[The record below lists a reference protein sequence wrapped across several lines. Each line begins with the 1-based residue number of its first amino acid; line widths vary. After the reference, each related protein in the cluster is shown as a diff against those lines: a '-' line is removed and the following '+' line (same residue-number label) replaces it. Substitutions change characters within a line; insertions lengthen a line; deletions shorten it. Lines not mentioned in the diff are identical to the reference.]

1 MPKQKQF
8 FKLALTILNLGFTIP
23 GLAETPALIRPIVAV
38 IDTGA
43 DIEHSMLS
51 QQIWTNPGEQGRD
64 SADHDKASNQI
75 DDDGNGYID
84 DVHGWNFL
92 ANNNDIRDQM
102 GHGTHIA
109 GIIASKS
116 ALVTGGR
123 APAQLMILKF
133 FDVGASGDKVMHA
146 TAEAIDYATKMGASI
161 INYSAGGRTSSAKE
175 FEALIRAR
183 TAKVLVITAAGNEHS
198 DIDKLSFYPASYRLS
213 NIIAVSATDDN
224 GRLLPSS
231 NYGKISVQA
240 RALGKDIWSSLPGEK
255 MGKMTGTSQAT
266 AMMTAKILYEYAKK
280 QREETLTLS
289 KKISKYKNSHS
300 QPSNLPGN
308 QQARTQA
315 SVLSQGI
322 REPLSFLSENRIK
335 LCR

>member
-1 MPKQKQF
+1 MPKQKIF
-8 FKLALTILNLGFTIP
+8 FKLALTTLTLGAISP
-23 GLAETPALIRPIVAV
+23 ISHIHAETTSELTRPIVAV

-64 SADHDKASNQI
+64 SAGRDKSNNQI

-92 ANNNDIRDQM
+92 ANSNDIHDQM

-109 GIIASKS
+109 GIIVSKS
-116 ALVTGGR
+116 AQVPGGR
-123 APAQLMILKF
+123 APVQLMILKF

-161 INYSAGGRTSSAKE
+161 INYSAGGRTSSMKE
-175 FEALIRAR
+175 FEALLRAR
-183 TAKVLVITAAGNEHS
+183 TAKILVVTAAGNEHS
-198 DIDKLSFYPASYRLS
+198 DIDKSAFYPASYRLS
-213 NIIAVSATDDN
+213 NIIAVAATDDS

-231 NYGKISVQA
+231 NYGKIAVQA
-240 RALGKDIWSSLPGEK
+240 RAMGKDIWSSLPGEK

-266 AMMTAKILYEYAKK
+266 AMMTAKILFEFAKK
-280 QREETLTLS
+280 QRDETLSIS
-289 KKISKYKNSHS
+289 KKISKYKRQSTAS
-300 QPSNLPGN
+300 AQK
-308 QQARTQA
+308 QARTQA
-315 SVLSQGI
+315 SVPAQSA
-322 REPLSFLSENRIK
+322 REPLNFLSESRLK